1 MVLGKYSE
9 VDNRTEY
16 IVDSSTSK
24 TLENDQTNILEL
36 SLYAIVLV

>member
-1 MVLGKYSE
+1 MVLSKYSAA
-9 VDNRTEY
+9 DNRTAY

-36 SLYAIVLV
+36 SLYAILLV